1 MSNKTFTVIGDSIP
15 KGIITKD
22 NQISLAKQNAV
33 DIVQDYY
40 KVTINNFSFYGQT
53 LKRIYSKNLL
63 DQLIKSLKHE
73 NNNYVIFSIGGN
85 DADYNWQKVAEEP
98 NKKQEPIT
106 PIKEF
111 KKILQKSITKL
122 KNNNINV
129 IITTMIPMDSTRYF
143 ENVISKKADKEKI
156 LSFLKQDLSNIT
168 RQHERYNMALVELA
182 ILNNCPI
189 IDIRSQFLL
198 NKNYRNYLC
207 KDGIHP
213 NEKGYK
219 KIGSYIIKLTQSIFN
234 KRKTKDKNK
243 QLEDLEESELFE
255 I

>member
-1 MSNKTFTVIGDSIP
+1 MSKKTFTVVGDSIP
-15 KGIITKD
+15 KGIITND
-22 NQISLAKQNAV
+22 NQISLVKQNAV
-33 DIVQDYY
+33 NIVEDYY

-53 LKRIYSKNLL
+53 LKRIYSKNIL
-63 DQLIKSLKHE
+63 DQIITSLKQE
-73 NNNYVIFSIGGN
+73 NTNYLIFSIGGN

-98 NKKQEPIT
+98 NKKQLPVT

-111 KKILQKSITKL
+111 KKILQKCITKL

-156 LSFLKQDLSNIT
+156 LAFLKQDLSNIT
-168 RQHERYNMALVELA
+168 RQHERYNMALIELA
-182 ILNNCPI
+182 ILNSCPI

-219 KIGSYIIKLTQSIFN
+219 KIGNYIIKLTKSIFN
-234 KRKTKDKNK
+234 KNHNRNNNK
-243 QLEDLEESELFE
+243 LEDLDEETKFS
-255 I
+255 

>member
-1 MSNKTFTVIGDSIP
+1 MANKTFTVIGDSIP

-63 DQLIKSLKHE
+63 DQLIQSLKQE

-98 NKKQEPIT
+98 NKKQEPVT

-122 KNNNINV
+122 KT
-129 IITTMIPMDSTRYF
+129 IILM
-143 ENVISKKADKEKI
+143 
-156 LSFLKQDLSNIT
+156 
-168 RQHERYNMALVELA
+168 
-182 ILNNCPI
+182 
-189 IDIRSQFLL
+189 
-198 NKNYRNYLC
+198 
-207 KDGIHP
+207 
-213 NEKGYK
+213 
-219 KIGSYIIKLTQSIFN
+219 
-234 KRKTKDKNK
+234 
-243 QLEDLEESELFE
+243 
-255 I
+255 